1 MFNNTKASLNKRKLK
16 LFEEIEKEKY
26 RMKNMVIIGHSSGI
40 GAALSELM
48 SAEKTTLVYGTYCTH
63 QPASV
68 HENIFSHHLDVLS
81 ENPDYSFLPD
91 TIHGLAYC
99 VGAINLK
106 PLLRCSNEDFL
117 QDYRLQVLGVVTA
130 IRAALPALKKSGN
143 ASVVLFS
150 SVAVQTGFPFH
161 SLVSASKGAIEG
173 ITRALAAELAPSIR
187 VNCIAP
193 SLTQTPL
200 AGSLLNTPEKNAAH
214 AQRHPLKKIG
224 EASDIAAAAAYL
236 LSAESKWVTG
246 QVLKVDGGMS
256 TLRV

>member
-1 MFNNTKASLNKRKLK
+1 
-16 LFEEIEKEKY
+16 
-26 RMKNMVIIGHSSGI
+26 MKNIVIIGHSSGI
-40 GAALSELM
+40 GAALSQQL
-48 SAEKTTLVYGTYCTH
+48 SAEKTTSVYGTYCKH
-63 QPASV
+63 QPSAGP
-68 HENIFSHHLDVLS
+68 ENVSSHHLDVLS

-106 PLLRCSNEDFL
+106 PMLRCSNEDFL
-117 QDYRLQVLGVVTA
+117 QDYRLQVLGAVTA
-130 IRAALPALKKSGN
+130 IRSTLPALKKSGN

-173 ITRALAAELAPSIR
+173 LTRALAAELAPSIR

-193 SLTQTPL
+193 SLTETPL
-200 AGSLLNTPEKNAAH
+200 AGSLLNTPEKITAH

-236 LSAESKWVTG
+236 LSGESKWVTG

-256 TLRV
+256 ALRV